1 MKLNLDFSLYKGK
14 TRLREWWKVVKTH
27 FTAVQDA
34 VNELDTDIKN
44 EVNDRKDA
52 VRKEATTRA
61 NSDISLAGKISDE
74 AIERARVDDVLFD
87 NLTDTAAAIAAE
99 TSAREEADRN
109 HDNSISY
116 EINKRQWADDAI
128 RKSKLSFFDFGA
140 YNVTTKTV
148 ENSNANE
155 QYSETLEAI
164 GSFEKGSI
172 IRFSVSADCSEV
184 NIPVVLYDGYLNE
197 HTAHINISHS
207 FTAGH
212 TYTARVSAAPTLGSW
227 TGPHTVYYTIDG
239 TADVITDNDVSV
251 GASSAIIAE
260 TTERTRVDG
269 VLFDNITDAAA
280 AIAAEASAREAA
292 ESKIKSDITAL
303 KDASHTHGNKDV
315 IDGITAADIEHL
327 RELKVQVTEE
337 QLNAVYDFFAEV
349 AYAHDREM
357 QNIYAAMGCTVYD
370 GGLFGAPEN
379 DTQLD
384 GGEIGEV
391 ETGVV
396 DCGDFEPFRCS
407 CRGSDAIILD
417 GGGYDNVSGS
427 VIDGGSL
434 HETGGTVYDG
444 GVYP

>member
-1 MKLNLDFSLYKGK
+1 MKLNLDFALYKGK
-14 TRLREWWKVVKTH
+14 TRLREWWKVVKAH

-34 VNELDTDIKN
+34 VNELDTDITT
-44 EVNDRKDA
+44 
-52 VRKEATTRA
+52 EAT
-61 NSDISLAGKISDE
+61 
-74 AIERARVDDVLFD
+74 ERARVDGVLFD
-87 NLTDTAAAIAAE
+87 NITDTAAAIAAE
-99 TSAREEADRN
+99 TSAREEADRQLN
-109 HDNSISY
+109 ESLTRHYQYIEN
-116 EINKRQWADDAI
+116 ERNARRWADDAI

-155 QYSETLEAI
+155 HYDETLEAI
-164 GSFEKGSI
+164 GSFENGSI

-212 TYTARVSAAPTLGSW
+212 TYTARVSAAPALGSQP
-227 TGPHTVYYTIDG
+227 GPHTVYYTIDG
-239 TADVITDNDVSV
+239 TADVITDNDVSI

-260 TTERTRVDG
+260 TTERARVDG

-280 AIAAEASAREAA
+280 AIAAETSARTAA
-292 ESKIKSDITAL
+292 ENEIKSDITAL
-303 KDASHTHGNKDV
+303 QGASHTHGNKDV
-315 IDGITAADIEHL
+315 LDGITAADIEHL

-337 QLNAVYDFFAEV
+337 QLNSVYDFFAEV

-370 GGLFGAPEN
+370 GGLFGAPVDGAE
-379 DTQLD
+379 LD
-384 GGEIGEV
+384 GGEFGDE
-391 ETGVV
+391 ESGTV
-396 DCGDFEPFRCS
+396 DGGDFEPFRCS
-407 CRGSDAIILD
+407 CGGGGTQTID

-434 HETGGTVYDG
+434 DETGGTVYDG